1 MAADSPAP
9 NAENPVSSN
18 GSGDGKSRSKK
29 RDYPQKK
36 GSYLPDIHRA
46 LPQAND
52 AEKGLIGSILLS
64 PGKVLDECIQQQ
76 VSDRYFHHPAH
87 GRIFNILV
95 EMREANWPIDLISLT
110 QLLQDRHLLEE
121 VGGPAAITD
130 LFAFVPTASNAA
142 YYLEIL
148 REKFLLREIISTC
161 TEYGARAYDEQG
173 DVKTLLD
180 EVEGRILGI
189 GDDRFKAKVPEMR
202 ELAMEALDAIEK
214 MFQNR
219 GALTGLPSGFANLD
233 NMTNGLHAGEMV
245 VIAARPSM
253 GKTAFAMNIAEHIAV
268 EAGKPVAV
276 YSLEMSTQ
284 QLMQR
289 LLCSLAKVD
298 LKKIRDGFIGKHD
311 MGNLIAAT
319 QKLANCKMFIDDTPG
334 LSILELRARARRL
347 KDRHDIQLIV
357 IDYLQLLKSPS
368 RRGQENRQ
376 VEVAEISAGVKALAK
391 ELKVPIIVL
400 AQLNRNPEGRTGGS
414 KGKPVLS
421 DLRESGSIE
430 QDADLVGLL
439 WREEYYASDDEEK
452 KESEGRAELI
462 IAKQRNGPV
471 GPVAL
476 TFLKHITRFED
487 RAPDRDEPPS

>member
-1 MAADSPAP
+1 MPADSPALS
-9 NAENPVSSN
+9 AENPVKTN
-18 GSGDGKSRSKK
+18 GFGEGKGRSGK
-29 RDYPQKK
+29 RDYSQKK
-36 GSYLPDIHRA
+36 GPYLPDTHRS
-46 LPQAND
+46 LPQSPD
-52 AEKGLIGSILLS
+52 AEKGILGSILLA
-64 PGKVLDECIQQQ
+64 PGRVLDECIQQQ
-76 VSDRYFHHPAH
+76 VGDKYFHHPAH
-87 GRIFNILV
+87 GRIYNVLV
-95 EMREANWPIDLISLT
+95 EMRESNKPIDLISLT
-110 QLLQDRHLLEE
+110 QLLEDRHILDE
-121 VGGPAAITD
+121 VGGAAAVTE
-130 LFAFVPTASNAA
+130 LFTFVPTASNAA

-148 REKFLLREIISTC
+148 REKFLLRQIIMTC

-173 DVKTLLD
+173 DVQILLD
-180 EVEGRILGI
+180 EVEGRILNI
-189 GDDRFKAKVPEMR
+189 GDDRFKAKVPEMK

-219 GALTGLPSGFANLD
+219 GALSGLPSGFANLD
-233 NMTNGLHAGEMV
+233 HMTNGLHAGEMV

-253 GKTAFAMNIAEHIAV
+253 GKTAFAMNIAEHVAV
-268 EAGKPVAV
+268 EAGKAVAV

-289 LLCSLAKVD
+289 LLCSMARVD

-311 MGNLIAAT
+311 MGNLISAT
-319 QKLANCKMFIDDTPG
+319 QKLADCKMFIDDTPG

-368 RRGQENRQ
+368 KRGQENRQ

-439 WREEYYASDDEEK
+439 WREEYYASDEEEK
-452 KESEGRAELI
+452 KESEGKAELV

-487 RAPDRDEPPS
+487 RAPDHSEPPQ

>member
-1 MAADSPAP
+1 MPADSPALS
-9 NAENPVSSN
+9 AENPVNAN
-18 GSGDGKSRSKK
+18 GFGEGKSRSGK
-29 RDYPQKK
+29 RDYSQKK
-36 GSYLPDIHRA
+36 GPYLPDTHRS
-46 LPQAND
+46 LPQSPD
-52 AEKGLIGSILLS
+52 AEKGILGSILLA

-76 VSDRYFHHPAH
+76 VGDKYFHHPAH
-87 GRIFNILV
+87 GRIYNVLV
-95 EMREANWPIDLISLT
+95 EMRESNKPIDLISLT
-110 QLLQDRHLLEE
+110 QFLEDRHVLDE
-121 VGGPAAITD
+121 VGGAAAVTE
-130 LFAFVPTASNAA
+130 LFTFVPTASNAA

-148 REKFLLREIISTC
+148 REKFLLRQIITTC

-173 DVKTLLD
+173 DVQILLD
-180 EVEGRILGI
+180 EAEARMLAI
-189 GDDRFKAKVPEMR
+189 GDDRFKAKVPEMK

-219 GALTGLPSGFANLD
+219 GALTGLPSGFANFD
-233 NMTNGLHAGEMV
+233 QMTNGLHAGEMI

-253 GKTAFAMNIAEHIAV
+253 GKTAFAMNIAEHVSV
-268 EAGKPVAV
+268 EANKAVAV

-289 LLCSLAKVD
+289 LLCSMARVD

-311 MGNLIAAT
+311 MGNLISAT
-319 QKLANCKMFIDDTPG
+319 QKLADCKMFIDDTPG

-347 KDRHDIQLIV
+347 KDRYDVQLIV

-368 RRGQENRQ
+368 KRGQENRQ
-376 VEVAEISAGVKALAK
+376 VEVAEISSGIKALAK

-400 AQLNRNPEGRTGGS
+400 AQLNRNPESRTGDS
-414 KGKPVLS
+414 KGKPRLS

-439 WREEYYASDDEEK
+439 WREEYYADDEEEK
-452 KESEGRAELI
+452 KESEGRAELV

-471 GPVAL
+471 GGVPL
-476 TFLKHITRFED
+476 TFLKSITRFED
-487 RAPDRDEPPS
+487 RAPERDEPPR